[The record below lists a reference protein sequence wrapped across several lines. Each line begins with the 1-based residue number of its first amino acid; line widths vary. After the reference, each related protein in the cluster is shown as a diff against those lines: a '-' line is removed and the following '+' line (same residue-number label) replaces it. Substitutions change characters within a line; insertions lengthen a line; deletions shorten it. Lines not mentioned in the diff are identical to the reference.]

1 MVAKPYTSPAQ
12 CQGKVQPQIP
22 DESARR
28 LRGHEKLLE
37 NPVFVA
43 EQEASA
49 RGISLLKIDVLPAWS
64 HEYEERSGVVIQVE
78 VRATDE
84 QRFGFWEGMSERM
97 DSLQDTLAPAEN
109 DFLTDEISVIVD
121 QG

>member
-12 CQGKVQPQIP
+12 CQAKVQPQIS

-37 NPVFVA
+37 NLVFVA

-97 DSLQDTLAPAEN
+97 DSLQDTLAPEEN

>member
-1 MVAKPYTSPAQ
+1 M
-12 CQGKVQPQIP
+12 
-22 DESARR
+22 
-28 LRGHEKLLE
+28 LE
-37 NPVFVA
+37 TLVFVA

-78 VRATDE
+78 VRSTDE

-97 DSLQDTLAPAEN
+97 DSLQDTLAPEEN

>member
-12 CQGKVQPQIP
+12 CQGTVQPQIS

-37 NPVFVA
+37 NLVFIA

-84 QRFGFWEGMSERM
+84 QRFAFWEGMSERM
-97 DSLQDTLAPAEN
+97 DSLQDTLAPTEK

>member
-12 CQGKVQPQIP
+12 CHGKVQPQIS

-37 NPVFVA
+37 NLVFVA

-97 DSLQDTLAPAEN
+97 DSLQDTLAPEEN